1 MATSP
6 NSPTGIM
13 NLPENDEMA
22 PIGPSLSR
30 DETYGAVTEGL
41 RNASPQAADM
51 YQQAMA
57 SAIPPELM
65 QMSLEDLNSLVEM
78 IEYLQEN
85 PQEYKQRVAEMVAD
99 GTLDQGDLPEEYDSE
114 LLAATQAMLM
124 EALKLKQGGMQ
135 MPVQGFALGG
145 IADAARIMANQGRN
159 GDTMLAHITPGEA
172 QLLRSRGGAGSIN
185 PVTGLPEFFIG
196 KVFKAIGKGLKSVV
210 KGVVGAVKKV
220 LASPI
225 GRMVVTIGLTLIGVP
240 PVLANMAVTGLSGG
254 SLKDIVIAGA
264 TSYFAAPGGTVSDMV
279 GSANITNAAAN
290 AAITAGITGTGAAL
304 LSGQSLKNSV
314 KSGLTAGLTAGAI
327 SAADTLSAGRNPM
340 DVQIDNPNRIGGKFY
355 EADPNAVPGT
365 GPGTARATAPIV
377 DSNQQIA
384 PAAGAAAP
392 SADPLGQFIN
402 SRAAAAGTTPARAP
416 IFDSNQQIAPAA
428 GTTPSA
434 DPLGQ
439 FINSMDAAAGT
450 TPARAPIFDSN
461 QQFDLQSSLNTDLPG
476 TGIPAPGS
484 NTGFFEN
491 AYERAKG
498 FYSKNLSPSGIE
510 AAGQDAAFKAGNA
523 AVAKLDPRFAG
534 TPMEATVFQNAF
546 DAAKPGII
554 AQYGPLTA
562 VGIGAMGAM
571 GGFSPGKIPESELK
585 ETLSGTPGMDLIA
598 QDPRRYLPQG
608 IPGVRYTPEGA
619 IDYSPAGIAT
629 LSPSYKNLYGPRGYA
644 DGGDVRTDFTKAE
657 QDAIFDEV
665 NRRAAASG
673 RTPEAVL
680 YEYATSQGYG
690 NDQIDQAMGTYLKPG
705 DTQAY
710 INAQNNSKSTGLDTL
725 TNKLTLDDVDIDQV
739 YRDALAY
746 AKSGAGTVE
755 DYIRGAGLRNN
766 VEQSAIDSVVSKAPT
781 YTSTPDS
788 YTSTPDPRYLENRYN
803 PADLVYLGG
812 PGGLQQP
819 TNNFSAN
826 EQAVRDMYGTIGRKG
841 VGTGAYQ
848 IDQAGLNHFTK
859 QLDLGLIAPDQLSTV
874 FGQSVTDYIAANPDD
889 KYSQYVSNYQNKP
902 TGPGSMRPTDPPPLL
917 QPRQVE
923 TPDYVGNMKPKLLAN
938 GGMTSGGI
946 ANLAQGGY
954 PRRNGQIDG
963 LGTGTSDSIPAM
975 LSDGE
980 FVMTAKAVQ
989 GAGGGSRRDGAKKM
1003 YALMHQ
1009 LERNAARG

>member
-416 IFDSNQQIAPAA
+416 IFDSNQQ
-428 GTTPSA
+428 
-434 DPLGQ
+434 
-439 FINSMDAAAGT
+439 
-450 TPARAPIFDSN
+450 
-461 QQFDLQSSLNTDLPG
+461 FDLQSSLNTDLPG

-657 QDAIFDEV
+657 QDAIFAEAK
-665 NRRAAASG
+665 RRSAASG
-673 RTPEAVL
+673 YTPQQEL
-680 YEYATSQGYG
+680 YEYATSQGYS
-690 NDQIDQAMGTYLKPG
+690 NDQIDQAMSTYLKPG
-705 DTQAY
+705 DTQAF
-710 INAQNNSKSTGLDTL
+710 INVERATGLDTPPP
-725 TNKLTLDDVDIDQV
+725 NKLTLDDVDIDQV

>member
-416 IFDSNQQIAPAA
+416 IFDSNQQ
-428 GTTPSA
+428 
-434 DPLGQ
+434 
-439 FINSMDAAAGT
+439 
-450 TPARAPIFDSN
+450 
-461 QQFDLQSSLNTDLPG
+461 FDLQSSLNTDLPG

-710 INAQNNSKSTGLDTL
+710 INAQNNSKSTYEDQKYTGLDTDGV
-725 TNKLTLDDVDIDQV
+725 TKQLTLADVDINQV
-739 YRDALAY
+739 YLDALAY

-963 LGTGTSDSIPAM
+963 RGTGTSDSIPAM

-980 FVMTAKAVQ
+980 FVMTAKAVR

>member
-1 MATSP
+1 MKKFTNQQRAIIAKKMGYDGPMQGFDQFLESSP
-6 NSPTGIM
+6 ALKAKYS
-13 NLPENDEMA
+13 
-22 PIGPSLSR
+22 
-30 DETYGAVTEGL
+30 AVTNKYMEK
-41 RNASPQAADM
+41 
-51 YQQAMA
+51 MA
-57 SAIPPELM
+57 
-65 QMSLEDLNSLVEM
+65 
-78 IEYLQEN
+78 
-85 PQEYKQRVAEMVAD
+85 K
-99 GTLDQGDLPEEYDSE
+99 
-114 LLAATQAMLM
+114 
-124 EALKLKQGGMQ
+124 GGM
-135 MPVQGFALGG
+135 
-145 IADAARIMANQGRN
+145 
-159 GDTMLAHITPGEA
+159 
-172 QLLRSRGGAGSIN
+172 
-185 PVTGLPEFFIG
+185 
-196 KVFKAIGKGLKSVV
+196 V
-210 KGVVGAVKKV
+210 KRKYAVGGAVK
-220 LASPI
+220 
-225 GRMVVTIGLTLIGVP
+225 
-240 PVLANMAVTGLSGG
+240 
-254 SLKDIVIAGA
+254 
-264 TSYFAAPGGTVSDMV
+264 
-279 GSANITNAAAN
+279 
-290 AAITAGITGTGAAL
+290 
-304 LSGQSLKNSV
+304 
-314 KSGLTAGLTAGAI
+314 
-327 SAADTLSAGRNPM
+327 
-340 DVQIDNPNRIGGKFY
+340 
-355 EADPNAVPGT
+355 
-365 GPGTARATAPIV
+365 
-377 DSNQQIA
+377 
-384 PAAGAAAP
+384 
-392 SADPLGQFIN
+392 
-402 SRAAAAGTTPARAP
+402 
-416 IFDSNQQIAPAA
+416 
-428 GTTPSA
+428 
-434 DPLGQ
+434 
-439 FINSMDAAAGT
+439 
-450 TPARAPIFDSN
+450 
-461 QQFDLQSSLNTDLPG
+461 
-476 TGIPAPGS
+476 
-484 NTGFFEN
+484 
-491 AYERAKG
+491 
-498 FYSKNLSPSGIE
+498 
-510 AAGQDAAFKAGNA
+510 
-523 AVAKLDPRFAG
+523 
-534 TPMEATVFQNAF
+534 
-546 DAAKPGII
+546 
-554 AQYGPLTA
+554 
-562 VGIGAMGAM
+562 
-571 GGFSPGKIPESELK
+571 
-585 ETLSGTPGMDLIA
+585 
-598 QDPRRYLPQG
+598 
-608 IPGVRYTPEGA
+608 
-619 IDYSPAGIAT
+619 
-629 LSPSYKNLYGPRGYA
+629 
-644 DGGDVRTDFTKAE
+644 TDFTKAE

>member
-1 MATSP
+1 
-6 NSPTGIM
+6 
-13 NLPENDEMA
+13 
-22 PIGPSLSR
+22 
-30 DETYGAVTEGL
+30 
-41 RNASPQAADM
+41 M

-220 LASPI
+220 LASPV
-225 GRMVVTIGLTLIGVP
+225 GRLIVTIGLTLIGVP

-254 SLKDIVIAGA
+254 SLKEIVIAGA
-264 TSYFAAPGGTVSDMV
+264 TSYFGAPGGTVSNMV
-279 GSANITNAAAN
+279 AGSAGAGITNAAAN

-355 EADPNAVPGT
+355 EADPNAVPET
-365 GPGTARATAPIV
+365 GPGTARATAPIY

-384 PAAGAAAP
+384 PAAGAAVPSADPLGQFINSRAAAAGAAIP

-416 IFDSNQQIAPAA
+416 IFDSNQQ
-428 GTTPSA
+428 
-434 DPLGQ
+434 
-439 FINSMDAAAGT
+439 
-450 TPARAPIFDSN
+450 
-461 QQFDLQSSLNTDLPG
+461 FDLQSSLNTDPPG

-484 NTGFFEN
+484 NTGVFED
-491 AYERAKG
+491 AYQGAKD
-498 FYSKNLSPSGIE
+498 FYSKRLSPSGIE

-534 TPMEATVFQNAF
+534 TPMEAKVFQNAF

-629 LSPSYKNLYGPRGYA
+629 LSPFYKNLYGPRGYA

-657 QDAIFDEV
+657 QDVIFAEAK
-665 NRRAAASG
+665 RRSAASG
-673 RTPEAVL
+673 YTPQQEL
-680 YEYATSQGYG
+680 YEYATSQGYS

-710 INAQNNSKSTGLDTL
+710 VNAQNNYSRPTGLDTPPP
-725 TNKLTLDDVDIDQV
+725 NKLTLDDVDIDQV

-766 VEQSAIDSVVSKAPT
+766 VAQSAIDSVVSNAPT
-781 YTSTPDS
+781 

-902 TGPGSMRPTDPPPLL
+902 TGPGSVRPTDPPPLL

-963 LGTGTSDSIPAM
+963 RGTGTSDSIPAM

-980 FVMTAKAVQ
+980 FVMTAKAVR

>member
-384 PAAGAAAP
+384 PAAG
-392 SADPLGQFIN
+392 
-402 SRAAAAGTTPARAP
+402 
-416 IFDSNQQIAPAA
+416 
-428 GTTPSA
+428 TTPSA

-657 QDAIFDEV
+657 QDAIFAEAK
-665 NRRAAASG
+665 RRSAASG
-673 RTPEAVL
+673 YTPQQEL
-680 YEYATSQGYG
+680 YEYATSQGYS
-690 NDQIDQAMGTYLKPG
+690 NDQIDQAMSTYLKPG
-705 DTQAY
+705 DTQAF
-710 INAQNNSKSTGLDTL
+710 INVERATGLDTPPP
-725 TNKLTLDDVDIDQV
+725 NKLTLDDVDIDQV

-781 YTSTPDS
+781 YTSTPDL
-788 YTSTPDPRYLENRYN
+788 PNLENRYN

-902 TGPGSMRPTDPPPLL
+902 TGPGSVRPTDPPPLL

-963 LGTGTSDSIPAM
+963 RGTGTSDSIPAM

-980 FVMTAKAVQ
+980 FVMTAKAVR

>member
-377 DSNQQIA
+377 
-384 PAAGAAAP
+384 
-392 SADPLGQFIN
+392 
-402 SRAAAAGTTPARAP
+402 
-416 IFDSNQQIAPAA
+416 DSNQQIAPAA

>member
-240 PVLANMAVTGLSGG
+240 TVLANMAVTGLSGG

-365 GPGTARATAPIV
+365 RPGTARATAPIV

-384 PAAGAAAP
+384 P
-392 SADPLGQFIN
+392 
-402 SRAAAAGTTPARAP
+402 
-416 IFDSNQQIAPAA
+416 
-428 GTTPSA
+428 
-434 DPLGQ
+434 
-439 FINSMDAAAGT
+439 AAGT

-461 QQFDLQSSLNTDLPG
+461 QQFDLQSSLNTKLPG

-491 AYERAKG
+491 AYQGAKD
-498 FYSKNLSPSGIE
+498 FYSENLSPSRFE
-510 AAGQDAAFKAGNA
+510 AAGQEAAFKAGNA

>member
-240 PVLANMAVTGLSGG
+240 TVLANMAVTGLSGG

-365 GPGTARATAPIV
+365 RPGTARATAPIV

-384 PAAGAAAP
+384 P
-392 SADPLGQFIN
+392 
-402 SRAAAAGTTPARAP
+402 
-416 IFDSNQQIAPAA
+416 
-428 GTTPSA
+428 
-434 DPLGQ
+434 
-439 FINSMDAAAGT
+439 AAGT

-461 QQFDLQSSLNTDLPG
+461 QQFDLQSSLNTKLPG

-710 INAQNNSKSTGLDTL
+710 INAQNNSKSTYEDQKYTGLDTDGV
-725 TNKLTLDDVDIDQV
+725 TKQLTLADVDINQV
-739 YRDALAY
+739 YLDALAY

>member
-365 GPGTARATAPIV
+365 RPGTARATAPIV
-377 DSNQQIA
+377 
-384 PAAGAAAP
+384 
-392 SADPLGQFIN
+392 
-402 SRAAAAGTTPARAP
+402 
-416 IFDSNQQIAPAA
+416 DSNQQIAPAA

-657 QDAIFDEV
+657 QDAIFAEAK
-665 NRRAAASG
+665 RRSAASG
-673 RTPEAVL
+673 YTPQQEL
-680 YEYATSQGYG
+680 YEYATSQGYS
-690 NDQIDQAMGTYLKPG
+690 NDQIDQAMSTYLKPG
-705 DTQAY
+705 DTQAF
-710 INAQNNSKSTGLDTL
+710 INVERATGLDTPPP
-725 TNKLTLDDVDIDQV
+725 NKLTLDDVDIDQV